1 MWNHSSIQWNACTLI
16 RIGLK
21 YPKLFLSCSSG
32 KSLFTHQIILSVNI
46 ETLVHLRVETLFGE
60 KQHFVTCRK
69 LCSTFRFSDWGGW
82 WESKSS
88 LRSNNVWVTWT
99 GHYLSYQGEYLSM
112 ISVQSVSVCLPVI
125 GQRLRP
131 CDRKFVRHQ
140 GASSVLGTDFQ
151 CRSGHW
157 LAVLSVS
164 GAGLCQWTASLLHCV
179 PGPSCG
185 SWSGPTLASSNLNDT
200 GPSRREQPAQSVI
213 RRMPG

>member
-69 LCSTFRFSDWGGW
+69 LCSTFRFSGWGW

-99 GHYLSYQGEYLSM
+99 GHYLLRWVIKENISLWSECQCVSASHRTATEAMRQKICRTPRGCELSTRG
-112 ISVQSVSVCLPVI
+112 SGPTFSA
-125 GQRLRP
+125 
-131 CDRKFVRHQ
+131 
-140 GASSVLGTDFQ
+140 GAATG
-151 CRSGHW
+151 
-157 LAVLSVS
+157 SVS
-164 GAGLCQWTASLLHCV
+164 GAGLCQWTASLLHSL

-200 GPSRREQPAQSVI
+200 GPSSRELPAQTVI
-213 RRMPG
+213 VRMPG

>member
-1 MWNHSSIQWNACTLI
+1 MGIKVQSEIKQCLGHMNGS
-16 RIGLK
+16 
-21 YPKLFLSCSSG
+21 LSAAM
-32 KSLFTHQIILSVNI
+32 
-46 ETLVHLRVETLFGE
+46 
-60 KQHFVTCRK
+60 
-69 LCSTFRFSDWGGW
+69 
-82 WESKSS
+82 
-88 LRSNNVWVTWT
+88 
-99 GHYLSYQGEYLSM
+99 SYQDDRR
-112 ISVQSVSVCLPVI
+112 QSVSVCRPVI

-131 CDRKFVRHQ
+131 CDRKFVGHQ

-164 GAGLCQWTASLLHCV
+164 GAGLCQWTASLLHSV
-179 PGPSCG
+179 PGPSCR